1 LLPSSLWLVVCEI
14 VLKSQV
20 MTRDADTV
28 FDIFMR
34 FQKDVR
40 GARYVA
46 HFIESKAKLLRLDL
60 DLWRMTIE

>member
-1 LLPSSLWLVVCEI
+1 
-14 VLKSQV
+14 

-34 FQKDVR
+34 FQKDAR

-46 HFIESKAKLLRLDL
+46 HIIESKAKFLRLDL
-60 DLWRMTIE
+60 DLWRMTSQLYLPVYDRFTHCEYQ